1 MAGKEAVAFI
11 IDASASMAST
21 YPSVG
26 TVICTGA
33 NNAQPEHHSPSQE
46 ADPMWSQ
53 AAAELEEELMDSVEG
68 ALDSALEG
76 GVDSGDMCSKEWR
89 APTQLKTRLDVAK
102 EACLSMVT
110 DLVLQSK
117 ANECSVVVC
126 KAGETRHHLCAEEQ
140 VEDGTAC
147 FPNILELAEMARPT
161 VDLMR
166 EIRALKP
173 SGQKG
178 DKSGDLWDGIVV
190 ASDALFRR
198 TKGKKYRRRL
208 IIFTDAEHEVHV
220 DDEQLLGV
228 VDGLR
233 NLEAIVTVIGLD
245 FVSSA
250 TFGKAATEADA
261 EAESGDGEDEDL
273 HSQCHSADAE
283 GGDDAGASESE
294 RMTIVKEENEKL
306 LNSLTRLTGGSVIA
320 ASTLRQ
326 LLDSTCG
333 RRIPKS
339 SRRNMEFNIAPGLTV
354 QAKYSLLLSK
364 QNLKSLKK
372 EAVLV
377 GSNGVAMKNSLGEDM
392 MTGVT
397 FVTSHWDADD
407 ADVEVTLEKRT
418 QAFKY
423 GSSLIPIGGFDME
436 GLKMRAPVSLTV
448 LGYVRTEEVPRT
460 LFIGDPY
467 GVSGGESRQA
477 SAAISAL
484 SHGLHI
490 EDCAALCKFVKSK
503 DADPLL
509 GAIFPLI
516 EDEAQPPRR
525 LYFVQLPFAK
535 DLQIL
540 TMQPLDDV
548 AGSNSRA
555 QICDD
560 LIDSLM
566 LPDECMNHEKVPN
579 PAVRSFN
586 KTLIERSIDPSADIA
601 TTRSKATNSSM
612 SEDTIST
619 PSIIL
624 KKAEEKIDLFLNSFK
639 LQISEGAVTNA
650 PKSKRK
656 TWSYGERNG

>member
-1 MAGKEAVAFI
+1 
-11 IDASASMAST
+11 
-21 YPSVG
+21 
-26 TVICTGA
+26 
-33 NNAQPEHHSPSQE
+33 
-46 ADPMWSQ
+46 
-53 AAAELEEELMDSVEG
+53 
-68 ALDSALEG
+68 
-76 GVDSGDMCSKEWR
+76 
-89 APTQLKTRLDVAK
+89 
-102 EACLSMVT
+102 
-110 DLVLQSK
+110 
-117 ANECSVVVC
+117 
-126 KAGETRHHLCAEEQ
+126 
-140 VEDGTAC
+140 
-147 FPNILELAEMARPT
+147 
-161 VDLMR
+161 
-166 EIRALKP
+166 
-173 SGQKG
+173 
-178 DKSGDLWDGIVV
+178 
-190 ASDALFRR
+190 
-198 TKGKKYRRRL
+198 
-208 IIFTDAEHEVHV
+208 
-220 DDEQLLGV
+220 
-228 VDGLR
+228 
-233 NLEAIVTVIGLD
+233 
-245 FVSSA
+245 
-250 TFGKAATEADA
+250 
-261 EAESGDGEDEDL
+261 
-273 HSQCHSADAE
+273 
-283 GGDDAGASESE
+283 
-294 RMTIVKEENEKL
+294 
-306 LNSLTRLTGGSVIA
+306 
-320 ASTLRQ
+320 
-326 LLDSTCG
+326 
-333 RRIPKS
+333 
-339 SRRNMEFNIAPGLTV
+339 MEFNIAPGLTV

-619 PSIIL
+619 PSTIL